1 MPPPHALRR
10 PQVALHGLYVNRR
23 IVRNWPAQLCDKF
36 LSWGRLGTRG
46 HRPLLANLGLLRPPL
61 PRLVVS
67 CGLARPPS
75 VHHQNSSGTGR
86 HRYAG
91 SLWPFTMASRNG
103 NITAG
108 FGCGDE
114 FLGGVDG
121 VTEVHLLPP
130 RCTISAPPDRPGCR
144 CRSQQDDH
152 LGANPPFA
160 HIRTE
165 GWFLLF
171 GATGVTMS
179 PTGQL
184 ALRTRRQHTA
194 QHLDIQSQAL

>member
-1 MPPPHALRR
+1 M
-10 PQVALHGLYVNRR
+10 
-23 IVRNWPAQLCDKF
+23 WPAVIGFCRGGG
-36 LSWGRLGTRG
+36 WELGAIVHFWPTWVCYG
-46 HRPLLANLGLLRPPL
+46 HPS

-114 FLGGVDG
+114 FLGVWMGPLKFTLGCQGVLFL
-121 VTEVHLLPP
+121 HLL
-130 RCTISAPPDRPGCR
+130 TDRAA
-144 CRSQQDDH
+144 
-152 LGANPPFA
+152 GAVVDKMTTWELTRPLPTSGQKAGFCFSVPLA
-160 HIRTE
+160 
-165 GWFLLF
+165 
-171 GATGVTMS
+171 MS

-194 QHLDIQSQAL
+194 

>member
-1 MPPPHALRR
+1 MIGFCRGGGWELGA
-10 PQVALHGLYVNRR
+10 
-23 IVRNWPAQLCDKF
+23 IVHFWPTWVCY
-36 LSWGRLGTRG
+36 G
-46 HRPLLANLGLLRPPL
+46 HPS

-86 HRYAG
+86 YRYAG

-130 RCTISAPPDRPGCR
+130 RCTISASPDRPGCR
-144 CRSQQDDH
+144 CRSRQDDH
-152 LGANPPFA
+152 LGADPPFA

-171 GATGVTMS
+171 GATGVAMS

-184 ALRTRRQHTA
+184 ALRTRR
-194 QHLDIQSQAL
+194 

>member
-1 MPPPHALRR
+1 MTGFCRGGGWELGA
-10 PQVALHGLYVNRR
+10 
-23 IVRNWPAQLCDKF
+23 IVHFWPTWVCY
-36 LSWGRLGTRG
+36 G
-46 HRPLLANLGLLRPPL
+46 HPS

-114 FLGGVDG
+114 FLGVWMASLKFTFCRQGVLFP
-121 VTEVHLLPP
+121 HLL
-130 RCTISAPPDRPGCR
+130 ADRAA
-144 CRSQQDDH
+144 
-152 LGANPPFA
+152 GAVVDKMTTWELTRP
-160 HIRTE
+160 
-165 GWFLLF
+165 L
-171 GATGVTMS
+171 
-179 PTGQL
+179 PTSGQKAGFCFSVPL
-184 ALRTRRQHTA
+184 ALQCLQLGNWPFGRGASIPHS
-194 QHLDIQSQAL
+194 I

>member
-1 MPPPHALRR
+1 MPTPRLQR
-10 PQVALHGLYVNRR
+10 PQMALYDLYVNGKDRQELADAAFVACR
-23 IVRNWPAQLCDKF
+23 DRF
-36 LSWGRLGTRG
+36 LSWGWLGTRG

-86 HRYAG
+86 YRYAG

-130 RCTISAPPDRPGCR
+130 RCTISAPPGRPGCR
-144 CRSQQDDH
+144 CRSRQDDH
-152 LGANPPFA
+152 LGADPPFA

-171 GATGVTMS
+171 GATGVAMS

-184 ALRTRRQHTA
+184 ALRTRR
-194 QHLDIQSQAL
+194 

>member
-1 MPPPHALRR
+1 MTSFCRGGGWELGAIVHFWPTWVCYGHPSPAWWSV
-10 PQVALHGLYVNRR
+10 VALHDLLLYIIRTH
-23 IVRNWPAQLCDKF
+23 QELDDT
-36 LSWGRLGTRG
+36 GTQG
-46 HRPLLANLGLLRPPL
+46 A
-61 PRLVVS
+61 
-67 CGLARPPS
+67 CGLSPWLP
-75 VHHQNSSGTGR
+75 GMG
-86 HRYAG
+86 
-91 SLWPFTMASRNG
+91 
-103 NITAG
+103 ITAG

-171 GATGVTMS
+171 GATGNVS
-179 PTGQL
+179 NWATGPSD
-184 ALRTRRQHTA
+184 AAAAYRTTFRHPE
-194 QHLDIQSQAL
+194 SGPVKP